1 MGITLCRA
9 AESLSKIEPQLSWRV
24 QQYAVDVMKMQSKL
38 VELSPLIGAT
48 MSDLNLVDLV
58 QKTTERLKALQMPVG
73 VSPDDI
79 ITPEER
85 KAILQLREIILGSVV
100 KTHDDPGLGRFSTV
114 GHPSIGKVLA
124 TAGGRALYTCSGM
137 SPDTADWIPYK
148 ISSVPEGMDGV
159 GITDGCMTYNGRR
172 VYQYTRDLP
181 GQVNGNG
188 HASKGGIWA
197 AITV

>member
-73 VSPDDI
+73 VVQTTSS
-79 ITPEER
+79 
-85 KAILQLREIILGSVV
+85 LRRRG
-100 KTHDDPGLGRFSTV
+100 KPYCNFGRLF
-114 GHPSIGKVLA
+114 
-124 TAGGRALYTCSGM
+124 
-137 SPDTADWIPYK
+137 
-148 ISSVPEGMDGV
+148 
-159 GITDGCMTYNGRR
+159 
-172 VYQYTRDLP
+172 
-181 GQVNGNG
+181 
-188 HASKGGIWA
+188 
-197 AITV
+197 